1 VAPEASCLWSF
12 FDFCRML
19 LGQLFP
25 FKISST
31 RHLARVRV
39 STDAYSPHYTLT
51 NVVGGL
57 IVLGIFIKLWDIGHC
72 TEVFDTFTRQF
83 FGVHLTKGRG
93 FLSRVRDY
101 FRCWL
106 SDGCYNV
113 VVLEEMLK
121 SIFGAEQRI
130 FDINTQRVSGCKVA
144 VTATTLS
151 DASAYLFTNYN
162 GGGIRERNCGSS

>member
-1 VAPEASCLWSF
+1 MQTSQV
-12 FDFCRML
+12 ML
-19 LGQLFP
+19 S
-25 FKISST
+25 KI
-31 RHLARVRV
+31 
-39 STDAYSPHYTLT
+39 
-51 NVVGGL
+51 VGGL

-130 FDINTQRVSGCKVA
+130 FDINTKRISGCKVA

-162 GGGIRERNCGSS
+162 GGGIRERNCGSSGIALLKRLCRADPLIGYKHVRPERIEDEPFLWEA